1 MNTTYGIGGALQSI
15 GGNIMQMAFGNMQD
29 KKIEERKKQAEE
41 AARILEESR
50 VARTSRPYM
59 KKGDPKAFSPWMS
72 QESKGYATPTGTTDQ
87 LMVSEYNSQGRPIG
101 QRFADPAEKQGYDQ
115 EQLAAAQTAAAAKS
129 DAEAKMRKENR
140 DEMKLRSQLARDKAS
155 TAASYAN
162 AESSRAYAKNLAS
175 PSVGNEA
182 TLWKDINNLLGDPDY
197 QAAVQAGDPSVL
209 REMGA
214 SDPVIGGLRAAGKAI
229 GADVP
234 EDSRPNLLREI
245 EQEQDPAVRAQMLA
259 SFKRRLEMA
268 AAKGRASGKGI
279 RPPRVQ
285 E

>member
-1 MNTTYGIGGALQSI
+1 MSFYDFASGFVNTVK
-15 GGNIMQMAFGNMQD
+15 GNMDVKADMDRQLEFF
-29 KKIEERKKQAEE
+29 KKQEKIREDMRKKAEDAKV
-41 AARILEESR
+41 AAKQIIQGD
-50 VARTSRPYM
+50 TSQGP
-59 KKGDPKAFSPWMS
+59 A
-72 QESKGYATPTGTTDQ
+72 Q
-87 LMVSEYNSQGRPIG
+87 LQVEEYNPSGRLIG
-101 QRFADPAEKQGYDQ
+101 TRLATKGEEEKHVMDKQTRAAN
-115 EQLAAAQTAAAAKS
+115 LAAATS
-129 DAEAKMRKENR
+129 EAEAKTRKEGR
-140 DEMKLRSQLARDKAS
+140 EELKLQSQLARDKAS

-229 GADVP
+229 GVDVP

-268 AAKGRASGKGI
+268 AAKGRSGGKGI
-279 RPPRVQ
+279 RPPRNQ